1 VMLMVAARVSPMIHR
16 HIGLASGSEVS
27 VANPAHKALQVTL
40 PGARADEPRRSLVSA

>member
-16 HIGLASGSEVS
+16 HIGLASGPEIS

-40 PGARADEPRRSLVSA
+40 PGARANDPRRSVVSG